1 MLLVWLFYNAVTN
14 TGMKSCAMEPDAVEW
29 LWIINYQRCGG

>member
-14 TGMKSCAMEPDAVEW
+14 TVTKSCTMEPDAVEW
-29 LWIINYQRCGG
+29 LWIIN